1 MFTFFAKLDQIKG
14 KEFPSQWGQSDY
26 KVDHRETASSHDIKG
41 WHFPKVLRVCWLDGS
56 S

>member
-26 KVDHRETASSHDIKG
+26 KVDHRETASSHDNERPA
-41 WHFPKVLRVCWLDGS
+41 FPKCT
-56 S
+56 